1 MRSPKPSSSGVEG
14 SSLQNSK
21 TNGEDETMR
30 EIEAVNDDNRNS
42 PQASVSSH
50 AHEDLETPAD
60 ETVEA
65 VDHTAEG
72 TGDHSPEEDASPV
85 IQSPQFVGFHS
96 PTADTQPSL
105 PEPSPEQET
114 REVTSATQNADGGDD
129 SGEQSN
135 SLPQP
140 AEAPSTP
147 RSTVPPN
154 AFNDTPPAMGPD
166 DDLQLLS
173 SPENFV
179 NFNRLLEQLFQGK
192 RPTPGSPVPKNES
205 GESPRMPRSRASSSS
220 SSFVPNPF
228 YEVDKA
234 HEERLR
240 RGSEKAKG
248 DTVIEEDESVVDSAP
263 PKSQLSTPISR
274 KTPTSAQP
282 QRSPSPQDH
291 SLMSSIEESKRQT
304 RHDQAFGTQPPVAS
318 QFSNIVDLTQSSPPV
333 SPGGSDEDFAKSH
346 RLPRGPGWVQKNV
359 PSTRRRTRLS
369 SAGAR
374 PRH

>member
-1 MRSPKPSSSGVEG
+1 
-14 SSLQNSK
+14 
-21 TNGEDETMR
+21 MR
-30 EIEAVNDDNRNS
+30 EVEAVNDNNRNS
-42 PQASVSSH
+42 SQASASSH
-50 AHEDLETPAD
+50 AHEDLETPA
-60 ETVEA
+60 EGTVEA
-65 VDHTAEG
+65 VAPTEG
-72 TGDHSPEEDASPV
+72 TGGNSPEEDASPV
-85 IQSPQFVGFHS
+85 IHSPHFNGFHS
-96 PTADTQPSL
+96 PTAESEPSL

-114 REVTSATQNADGGDD
+114 RKVTSAATQNADGDD
-129 SGEQSN
+129 DAGEQSN

-140 AEAPSTP
+140 TEAPSTP
-147 RSTVPPN
+147 LSSVPPN

-192 RPTPGSPVPKNES
+192 RPTSGSPVPKNEP
-205 GESPRMPRSRASSSS
+205 GESPKMPRSRSSSS

-248 DTVIEEDESVVDSAP
+248 DTVTEEDESAVDSAL
-263 PKSQLSTPISR
+263 PKSQLS

-282 QRSPSPQDH
+282 QRSPTPQDQ
-291 SLMSSIEESKRQT
+291 SLMSSIEESNWRS
-304 RHDQAFGTQPPVAS
+304 RHNEPFGTQPPVAS
-318 QFSNIVDLTQSSPPV
+318 QLSNIVDLTQSSPPV

-359 PSTRRRTRLS
+359 PGTRRRTRLS

-374 PRH
+374 PKH